1 MFPTSVEYCD
11 TNLTLNLLKIN
22 IDEQLCLSYFD
33 RFATPVAKPA
43 STINFVSV
51 KLVSNFSK
59 N

>member
-22 IDEQLCLSYFD
+22 IDIHFCLSYSD
-33 RFATPVAKPA
+33 RSAPSVAKPA
-43 STINFVSV
+43 SAINFVSV

>member
-1 MFPTSVEYCD
+1 MFSTSVEYCD

-22 IDEQLCLSYFD
+22 IDFHFCLPYSD
-33 RFATPVAKPA
+33 RFAPPVAKPVSA
-43 STINFVSV
+43 INFVSV